1 MTTPRRTIAASVLCA
16 LWASGVHATSPP
28 VDTPA
33 PPPAASSRGDLSGQL
48 AFSVTAGQFGTDRF
62 YGLQLAF
69 YPTSRFGLEA
79 TLAHNPSSATHAA
92 LHHASGIVPLRR
104 SGVLRPYAVAGL
116 GTIQVFP
123 GTAINAKTVTKLLLH
138 AGGGL
143 QVHARDDIA
152 FRFESRTAGI
162 VDSQEDHRGLLG
174 YLQWNV
180 GVTFYRS
187 LNAPRTFDT
196 GGAQ

>member
-1 MTTPRRTIAASVLCA
+1 MILRPRALTAPALALCVLCTWGGRAASEPGA
-16 LWASGVHATSPP
+16 EE
-28 VDTPA
+28 A
-33 PPPAASSRGDLSGQL
+33 PPASRRGHLTGHL
-48 AFSVTAGQFGTDRF
+48 AFSVTAGQFGVDPL
-62 YGLQLAF
+62 YGLQIAF
-69 YPTSRFGLEA
+69 YPTSRFGMEA

-92 LHHASGIVPLRR
+92 LHHVSAVVQLRR
-104 SGVLRPYAVAGL
+104 DGLLRPYAVAGL

-123 GTAINAKTVTKLLLH
+123 GTAINAKTVTKLLLQ

-143 QVHARDDIA
+143 QIHARDDIA

-162 VDSQEDHRGLLG
+162 LDSQEDHRNLLG

-180 GVTFYRS
+180 GVTFFRS
-187 LNAPRTFDT
+187 LSAPRTFDT

>member
-1 MTTPRRTIAASVLCA
+1 MRNGIPLVATLVLCA
-16 LWASGVHATSPP
+16 VSTTAVHAASADATGA
-28 VDTPA
+28 PA
-33 PPPAASSRGDLSGQL
+33 PPTRHQDRTGQL
-48 AFSVTAGQFGTDRF
+48 AFSVTAGQFGVDPLF
-62 YGLQLAF
+62 SLQVAF
-69 YPTSRFGLEA
+69 HPTSRFGMEA

-92 LHHASGIVPLRR
+92 LHHVSGVFQLRR

-123 GTAINAKTVTKLLLH
+123 GTAINAKSVTKLLMH

-143 QVHARDDIA
+143 QVHVRDDVA
-152 FRFESRTAGI
+152 FRFESRSAGI
-162 VDSQEDHRGLLG
+162 LDSQEDHRGLLG
-174 YLQWNV
+174 YLQWNA

-187 LNAPRTFDT
+187 LSAPRTFDT